1 MGEKTRR
8 AYGVDLGQLAEWA
21 GGRELGPLELG
32 HRELRRFAAVLGERG
47 AAKSTV
53 ARKLAAV
60 RTFYRQ
66 LVERGEIEANPAD
79 LVSSPRKDA
88 YLPVV
93 LKAAELVELLER
105 IPANGPLDVRD
116 RAMFELAY
124 AAGLRAEEIVGLD
137 LGSVD
142 ADAEEVR
149 VEGKGAKTRVVPAG
163 EHAWRALE
171 RYLRAGPARARRRG
185 ERRALPFQER
195 PAALDLRRP
204 APAKAPGAPG
214 GHLAAHAAPLL
225 RHPPARRRGGPALDS
240 GAAGPRLDKH
250 DPDLHSGRVEAPQA
264 GVFALSPARVNEGL
278 TWTPASRR

>member
-1 MGEKTRR
+1 MGARADAVRR
-8 AYGVDLGQLAEWA
+8 LAAHARDGREDAPGLRGGPGQLAEWA
-21 GGRELGPLELG
+21 AGRELGPLELG

-93 LKAAELVELLER
+93 LKPAELVELLER
-105 IPANGPLDVRD
+105 IPATGPLDVRD

-137 LGSVD
+137 LDSVD
-142 ADAEEVR
+142 ADGEEVR

-171 RYLRAGPARARRRG
+171 RYPERAPARARRRR
-185 ERRALPFQER
+185 EPRALPFQER

-204 APAKAPGAPG
+204 APAQ
-214 GHLAAHAAPLL
+214 
-225 RHPPARRRGGPALDS
+225 ARRR
-240 GAAGPRLDKH
+240 AG
-250 DPDLHSGRVEAPQA
+250 
-264 GVFALSPARVNEGL
+264 
-278 TWTPASRR
+278 WASRRTRCATPLPPTCSTAGRTCARFRSCWATPR